1 MQFSI
6 LINTHNQEKYIFRC
20 IDSCLKQ
27 TYSGSFEILIFDTSN
42 KKNIKINSYSKNKN
56 IKYFYA
62 KSFSKIPELNQ
73 IIKIKKLLL
82 ASKGKIICLLDG
94 DDFFCKNKLK
104 NIIKI
109 KGDIKN
115 NLYQNFS
122 YNYFESSKKKNIIS
136 FPFYKKY
143 FFYKY
148 VINDWPFI
156 SGTSSLFFDR
166 NILKEFFKR
175 IDILKYCTLAID
187 IKLMLFAM
195 SVYKIK
201 IFPYFL
207 THKSINNDNLS
218 NKYKSFFSLNFWNR
232 RVEQTAFQEH
242 FFTYK
247 LNLNY
252 LINKLFSFIIK
263 FKSN

>member
-27 TYSGSFEILIFDTSN
+27 TYSSNYEILIFDTSS
-42 KKNIKINSYSKNKN
+42 KKNIKISCYSKYKK
-56 IKYFYA
+56 IKYFYS

-73 IIKIKKLLL
+73 IVKVKKLLL

-104 NIIKI
+104 SIIKL
-109 KGDIKN
+109 KDKIKN

-122 YNYFESSKKKNIIS
+122 YNYFEYDKRKNKIV

-148 VINDWPFI
+148 IVNDWPFI
-156 SGTSSLFFDR
+156 SGTSSLFFER
-166 NILKEFFKR
+166 NVLKEFFKR
-175 IDILKYCTLAID
+175 IDIFKYCRLAID

-195 SVYKIK
+195 RFYQIK
-201 IFPYFL
+201 IFPYYL
-207 THKSINNDNLS
+207 NYKSINNNNLS
-218 NKYKSFFSLNFWNR
+218 NKYKNFFSLNSWSR
-232 RVEQTAFQEH
+232 RVEQTAFQEYLVA
-242 FFTYK
+242 YK
-247 LNLNY
+247 VNFNY
-252 LINKLFSFIIK
+252 LINKIFSFIIR
-263 FKSN
+263 FKTK